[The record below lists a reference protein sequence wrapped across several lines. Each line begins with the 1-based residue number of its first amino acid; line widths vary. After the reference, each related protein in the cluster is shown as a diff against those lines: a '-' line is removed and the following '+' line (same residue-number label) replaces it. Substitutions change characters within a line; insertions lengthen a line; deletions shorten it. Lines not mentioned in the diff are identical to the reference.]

1 VATVLTFKRGNT
13 WTPAI
18 TVTAPF
24 ELTDFTAVAG
34 LYEKKER
41 LQTPSATL
49 TAVITSSSS
58 GGTVDL
64 TLTATD
70 SDTLVPDT
78 YYLAVQLNRAA
89 DDYTYELDPIQV
101 SVTGDIIS
109 A

>member
-1 VATVLTFKRGNT
+1 MATLLTFKRGNT
-13 WTPAI
+13 WTPSI
-18 TVTAPF
+18 TVTASF

-34 LYEKKER
+34 LYEKQER

-49 TAVITSSSS
+49 TVIVTSSTS

-64 TLTATD
+64 VLSAVN
-70 SDTLVPDT
+70 SDLLVPGT
-78 YYLAVQLNRAA
+78 YYLAVQLNRAS

-101 SVTGDIIS
+101 TVTGDIIS